1 VFNKVVEALLHS
13 IARNVKVAMGD
24 GTDMIYVTNVQVLVS
39 SDPKADLTEEY
50 TADELMD
57 GSRRLSLF
65 VVLDKQKPTEQDMKA
80 EAQKRDT
87 QGTAL
92 SGCLA
97 LFGVCSVASVMM
109 FWRFVEDGHNPYDH
123 YFDGKDNIDA
133 DVTTFIRAAATYGF
147 GRTYLELQQ
156 QIKKELK
163 MVWSTPAQRKAQFNK
178 FLMNKE
184 EVMLSRSQAI
194 AKMDMVPH
202 NVSHDLII
210 PM

>member
-1 VFNKVVEALLHS
+1 VFNKVVEALLQS

-24 GTDMIYVTNVQVLVS
+24 GTNMIYVTNVQVLVS
-39 SDPKADLTEEY
+39 SDPKADFAERF

-65 VVLDKQKPTEQDMKA
+65 VVLDKQKPTEQDMRA

-97 LFGVCSVASVMM
+97 LFGVCSVASAMM
-109 FWRFVEDGHNPYDH
+109 FWRFVEDGHNPYEH
-123 YFDGKDNIDA
+123 YFDKDNIDP
-133 DVTTFIRAAATYGF
+133 DVTTFMRAAATYGF
-147 GRTYLELQQ
+147 GRTDRELQQ
-156 QIKKELK
+156 QMSKEMK
-163 MVWSTPAQRKAQFNK
+163 MVQSTAAQRKVQWNK
-178 FLMNKE
+178 FLNDKE
-184 EVMLSRSQAI
+184 EVMLSRSQAF
-194 AKMDMVPH
+194 AKMEMVPH
-202 NVSHDLII
+202 NVSHDVII